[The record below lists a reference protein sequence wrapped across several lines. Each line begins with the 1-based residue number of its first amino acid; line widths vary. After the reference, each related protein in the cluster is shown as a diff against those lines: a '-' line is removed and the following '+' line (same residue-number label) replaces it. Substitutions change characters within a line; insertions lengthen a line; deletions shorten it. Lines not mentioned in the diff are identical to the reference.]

1 MTEQWDAK
9 LIELGKNAKAAAK
22 TLRHVTE
29 AEKNE
34 ALLKMADAVV
44 ANQEAIITANQK
56 DLELGKEKG
65 LTDALLERLTLTEKR
80 VEAMANGLRQMAA

>member
-22 TLRHVTE
+22 TFRHVTE

-34 ALLKMADAVV
+34 AL
-44 ANQEAIITANQK
+44 
-56 DLELGKEKG
+56 
-65 LTDALLERLTLTEKR
+65 
-80 VEAMANGLRQMAA
+80 

>member
-44 ANQEAIITANQK
+44 ENQEAIITANN
-56 DLELGKEKG
+56 E
-65 LTDALLERLTLTEKR
+65 
-80 VEAMANGLRQMAA
+80 